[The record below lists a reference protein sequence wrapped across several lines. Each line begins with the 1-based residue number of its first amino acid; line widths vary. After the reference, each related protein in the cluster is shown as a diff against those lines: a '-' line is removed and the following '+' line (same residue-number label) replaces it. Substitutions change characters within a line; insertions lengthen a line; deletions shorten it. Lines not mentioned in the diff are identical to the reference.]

1 MAAFEY
7 RASDQAGN
15 MQRGVESAADL
26 HSAAR
31 ALRARGLTPIVL
43 KPTGAPALAVPTGG
57 SSEISAR
64 GFSLPS
70 FGAKTDRVTSEQV
83 LRFTSELGILLQ
95 AGLPLDRAMKVQID
109 TAPVGA
115 HRAMMEDILA
125 TLKSGRSLTVGLENH
140 DGVFSGFYISMVRS
154 GEASGNLAGVLA
166 DLASYL
172 ERSRAVRSTIVSAMV
187 YPAILAVVATLSV
200 AIMLGFVVPEFES
213 LFDEMGEGLPILTA
227 VIISLG
233 DFVSAWWW
241 VLFIVGA
248 AFTTLMQR
256 WLGTPEGRLWLD
268 TTTLGL
274 LGVGGVLRKFEISR
288 FARTMGTLLEN
299 GVAILDAVDIAR
311 GTVANVVIR
320 EYLENLTPAVKR
332 GERLSQALDPEMFS
346 PMAIQM
352 VMVGEESGRLD
363 KMLIE
368 LALVYE
374 GEVESD
380 VKRALTLLEPAL
392 ILGMGGVIA
401 VIIMGILMG
410 ILSVNSMAF

>member
-1 MAAFEY
+1 M
-7 RASDQAGN
+7 
-15 MQRGVESAADL
+15 
-26 HSAAR
+26 
-31 ALRARGLTPIVL
+31 
-43 KPTGAPALAVPTGG
+43 
-57 SSEISAR
+57 
-64 GFSLPS
+64 
-70 FGAKTDRVTSEQV
+70 
-83 LRFTSELGILLQ
+83 
-95 AGLPLDRAMKVQID
+95 
-109 TAPVGA
+109 
-115 HRAMMEDILA
+115 
-125 TLKSGRSLTVGLENH
+125 
-140 DGVFSGFYISMVRS
+140 
-154 GEASGNLAGVLA
+154 ASGNLAGVLA

-241 VLFIVGA
+241 VLCIVGA
-248 AFTTLMQR
+248 AFTALMQR

-268 TTTLGL
+268 TTTLGFP
-274 LGVGGVLRKFEISR
+274 GVGEVLRKFEISR

-299 GVAILDAVDIAR
+299 GVAILNAVDIAR

-332 GERLSQALDPEMFS
+332 GERLSQALDPEIFS